1 MYAVLVVLLG
11 IELGPRLLASIRRLA
26 LVYKMDISCIGCTYA
41 EEEKNKH
48 NSLQDKGQYYPLGIS

>member
-11 IELGPRLLASIRRLA
+11 IELGPRPLASIRRLA

-48 NSLQDKGQYYPLGIS
+48 NSLQDKGQH